1 MLRWMRRLTVKRDQ
15 DTTDR
20 PRIGF
25 RRTRTQSAAADGT
38 RTRTRR
44 LFELRRCR
52 SSIEVVRDNVWTN
65 GPVARFEAGFIA
77 CRHGLGGPCYGGLAS
92 EPVPSTNGVDLGSK
106 KKGPLFWNSGQ
117 SPKAKRPTR
126 PEVSSVFSLINTV
139 DDQYRRSALVD
150 HKTNCIV
157 APCLVRRCT
166 WIPNIDH
173 RSCTLGDRS
182 AEDPRYA
189 LCEASLIP
197 RSAYTIFRF
206 GTKSSDTKKALRL
219 LRVLICRGCCGPR
232 HEDGQLV
239 PITYAIGYASTICR
253 CTGQLVGKLERHLEL
268 LGRRAGYLSVIGC
281 FPISDITR
289 ADPSS
294 AEGEV

>member
-1 MLRWMRRLTVKRDQ
+1 MGLWPVLKLDSSPAGTASEGHATVD
-15 DTTDR
+15 
-20 PRIGF
+20 
-25 RRTRTQSAAADGT
+25 
-38 RTRTRR
+38 
-44 LFELRRCR
+44 ELPYRCR
-52 SSIEVVRDNVWTN
+52 
-65 GPVARFEAGFIA
+65 ARRELTWDPKKRTAILEFRAINQSEKTDEA
-77 CRHGLGGPCYGGLAS
+77 RSLVGL
-92 EPVPSTNGVDLGSK
+92 
-106 KKGPLFWNSGQ
+106 
-117 SPKAKRPTR
+117 
-126 PEVSSVFSLINTV
+126 VFC
-139 DDQYRRSALVD
+139 QYRRSASVN
-150 HKTNCIV
+150 HKTHCIV
-157 APCLVRRCT
+157 APCLKRRCT
-166 WIPNIDH
+166 WVPNIDH

-232 HEDGQLV
+232 NEDGQLV
-239 PITYAIGYASTICR
+239 PITYAIGYASALSR

-268 LGRRAGYLSVIGC
+268 LGRRAGYLGVIGC